1 MGFLLHCFFSV
12 GTSSVLL
19 NSGFK
24 CSLPHRDG
32 DSDSVHVSLSAQ
44 FPPFLHAGVL
54 LCSLLSVVLQDPAD
68 AGGRMSFLVIFN
80 IFLKD
85 ESQGEGQE
93 VEWPRDLERFFWAE
107 FCTRNFSPWEQHRAQ
122 PAACCS

>member
-1 MGFLLHCFFSV
+1 MTHTDARGSEGQERRGDPRCLCTLRQCCGISPACSFSV
-12 GTSSVLL
+12 GRSFVLL

-32 DSDSVHVSLSAQ
+32 DRGSVHPHPCILW
-44 FPPFLHAGVL
+44 VL
-54 LCSLLSVVLQDPAD
+54 PCSPLPVLLQDPAD
-68 AGGRMSFLVIFN
+68 AGGRMIFFVIFN

-93 VEWPRDLERFFWAE
+93 AFLRGRV
-107 FCTRNFSPWEQHRAQ
+107 AQ
-122 PAACCS
+122 PP

>member
-1 MGFLLHCFFSV
+1 MGFLLHCSFSV
-12 GTSSVLL
+12 GTSFVVL

-32 DSDSVHVSLSAQ
+32 DSDSVRVSLSAQ
-44 FPPFLHAGVL
+44 FPPFLQAGGPA
-54 LCSLLSVVLQDPAD
+54 LLSSPLPVVLQDPVD

-85 ESQGEGQE
+85 ESQGERQE
-93 VEWPRDLERFFWAE
+93 AFPRGRV
-107 FCTRNFSPWEQHRAQ
+107 AQ
-122 PAACCS
+122 PP